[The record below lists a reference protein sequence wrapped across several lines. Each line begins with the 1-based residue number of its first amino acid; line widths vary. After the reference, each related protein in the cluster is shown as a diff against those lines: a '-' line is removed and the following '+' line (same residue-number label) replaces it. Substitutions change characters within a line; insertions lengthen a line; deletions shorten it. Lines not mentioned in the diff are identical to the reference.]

1 MADVLMFDGINSL
14 AAGIARQFPQAAK
27 VAGYVNGTYAW
38 SQAEWGLFPHAGHVT
53 ISVRAAANEGDVLDC
68 EPGDAMPAQV
78 RAWIEARHAAGLYR
92 PTVYCSESVVPAVRA
107 GTGPLILGRDYD
119 IWVAK
124 YDNLTTI
131 APPPGLPAAS
141 YAAKQYRNRADC
153 DISVV
158 YDPEW
163 PHRQPAHPAPIPAP
177 QQPSG
182 TATEAHVTWQSVKGA
197 PHYRWQARDAAGV
210 IIQGLTPDILA
221 KITLAGPGPH
231 EWRVQ
236 AAGGAWT
243 AWLPIG
249 LGGTVALGQDLPDD
263 PEFAGVG

>member
-1 MADVLMFDGINSL
+1 MTDVLMFDGINSL
-14 AAGIARQFPQAAK
+14 AAGIARQFPDAAK

-38 SQAEWGLFPHAGHVT
+38 SQAEWDLFPHAGHVT

-78 RAWIEARHAAGLYR
+78 RAWIEMRHAAGLYR

-124 YDNLTTI
+124 YDGLTTI

-141 YAAKQYRNRADC
+141 YVAKQYRARADC

-177 QQPSG
+177 ARPSA
-182 TATEAHVTWQSVKGA
+182 TATAADLGCQPVPGA
-197 PHYRWQARDAAGV
+197 TGYRWQVRDGDGAVTQA
-210 IIQGLTPDILA
+210 LTAVPRKALA
-221 KITLAGPGPH
+221 LTGPGPH

-243 AWLPIG
+243 AWLAIG
-249 LGGTVALGQDLPDD
+249 
-263 PEFAGVG
+263 

>member
-38 SQAEWGLFPHAGHVT
+38 SQAEWDLFPHADHVT

-78 RAWIEARHAAGLYR
+78 RAWIEMRHAAGLYR
-92 PTVYCSESVVPAVRA
+92 PTVYCSESAVPAVRA

-131 APPPGLPAAS
+131 APPPGLPVAS
-141 YAAKQYRNRADC
+141 YAAKQYRSRADC

-158 YDPEW
+158 YDPGW

-177 QQPSG
+177 ARASG
-182 TATEAHVTWQSVKGA
+182 TSVKAQLDWQPVGGA
-197 PHYRWQARDAAGV
+197 RGYRWQARDGAGHV
-210 IIQGLTPDILA
+210 TQALTPAVGVVVALS
-221 KITLAGPGPH
+221 GPGPH

-249 LGGTVALGQDLPDD
+249 
-263 PEFAGVG
+263 